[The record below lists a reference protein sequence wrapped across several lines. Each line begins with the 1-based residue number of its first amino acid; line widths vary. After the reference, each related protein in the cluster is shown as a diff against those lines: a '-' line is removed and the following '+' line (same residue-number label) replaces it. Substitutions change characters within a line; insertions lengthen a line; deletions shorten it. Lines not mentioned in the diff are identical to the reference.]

1 MHTPLHVN
9 LPDDGEPPERFQR
22 SGWGEGG
29 DGGRISRGFDMLGR
43 SWDYLSEYPR
53 LVALPAIAAAATAL
67 AALLIFVPVLFLT
80 DGWDGRLSMAAA
92 STAAALPFTFISTF
106 FNVGF
111 LGMVASYRRGERPT
125 VRDGLRFAR
134 ARWRVIAGWALLTAL
149 VGSLIRS
156 VEEIPGIGGWLARLV
171 SWAGGLAWAMATFFV
186 VPVLVTEDVGARAAV
201 RRSSQVFRA
210 RWGEAVTG
218 EVVIGAA
225 FGIVMCPMIAVGMI
239 GFAIY
244 PDHVVIGASL
254 LAVAI
259 VCCGALIALSSAMS
273 EFFTLAL
280 YEHALGGEPAAP
292 FTQQDL
298 SRAIQGRKPPFWRR

>member
-1 MHTPLHVN
+1 
-9 LPDDGEPPERFQR
+9 
-22 SGWGEGG
+22 
-29 DGGRISRGFDMLGR
+29 MLGR

-53 LVALPAIAAAATAL
+53 LVALPAIAAAATAV

-80 DGWDGRLSMAAA
+80 DDWDGRLSMATA
-92 STAAALPFTFISTF
+92 SSAAALPFTFISTF

-125 VRDGLRFAR
+125 VRDGLGFAR
-134 ARWRVIAGWALLTAL
+134 ARWRVIAGWSLLSTL
-149 VGSLIRS
+149 VGTAVNLLEALPGVGDSLGR
-156 VEEIPGIGGWLARLV
+156 VL
-171 SWAGGLAWAMATFFV
+171 SWVGGLAWTLATFFV

-218 EVVIGAA
+218 DVVIGTA
-225 FGIVMCPMIAVGMI
+225 FGIMMCPLIAGGMI

-254 LAVAI
+254 LAGAI
-259 VCCGALIALSSAMS
+259 ACCGALIAMSSAMS

-280 YEHALGGEPAAP
+280 YEHALGGEPTAP

-298 SRAIQGRKPPFWRR
+298 GSAIRGRKPPFWRR